1 MNDVFMAEIDKKFY
15 RQFLNDF
22 HWQFAVFVAI
32 IFWIVYGIYFNAFS
46 LIPIEEV
53 FSTLLF
59 SVLIYPVLEE
69 IVFRGGLQTYL
80 FNLNKNYR
88 RNVLGVSAANIATSV
103 VFVLVHFIYHDTIWS
118 ILIFF
123 PSLVFGYF
131 RDRFGRIIPSIILHS
146 FYNLGFVIL
155 FY

>member
-22 HWQFAVFVAI
+22 HWQFAVLVAI